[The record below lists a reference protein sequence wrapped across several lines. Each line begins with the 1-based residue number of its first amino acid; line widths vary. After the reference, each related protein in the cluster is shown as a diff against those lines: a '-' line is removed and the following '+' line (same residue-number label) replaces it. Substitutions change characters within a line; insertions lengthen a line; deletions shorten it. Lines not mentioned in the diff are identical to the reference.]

1 MSMRNVEQLTS
12 GGQGLHAMTM
22 DREAR
27 LQQIRRE
34 AEQRNMAQLAPAYGQ
49 PGYYGVPLLKSPGWS
64 REIPIYFFVG
74 GAAGATAIIA
84 ACAGAVGR
92 DHRLA
97 RDARWV
103 AAIGGAISP
112 ALLIADLGMPSRF
125 LNMFRVFKAQSPMS
139 VGSWTLLVF
148 SNSAAGSVLLHKL
161 GGEKPGLRTFANVS
175 DFMAAMTGMVIATYT
190 GVLVGATA
198 LPVWNE
204 NVSLLPVHFGASG
217 LASAVSILELLG
229 NRGRALNILGTAAAA
244 TETAIGA
251 SIEIGRKPANE
262 PLKKGKSGWIT
273 RVGGVLSGPL
283 PLALRILAGNSES
296 ARSMRLRRMAAV
308 SAIVGSMCT
317 RFAWVQAGTASAKD
331 AALALGSSGKQ
342 QRANGEFD
350 KPERRSRTAA
360 AD

>member
-1 MSMRNVEQLTS
+1 MSTQNVEQLTS
-12 GGQGLHAMTM
+12 QRQGLHSDTL

-27 LQQIRRE
+27 LEQIRHE
-34 AEQRNMAQLAPAYGQ
+34 AEQRNMGQLPPAYAQ

-64 REIPIYFFVG
+64 KEIPIYFFVG
-74 GAAGATAIIA
+74 GAAGAAAIIA

-92 DHRLA
+92 DDRLA
-97 RDARWV
+97 QDARWV

-125 LNMFRVFKAQSPMS
+125 LNMFRVFKVQSPMS

-148 SNSAAGSVLLHKL
+148 SNSAAGSVLLHNLSGKKT
-161 GGEKPGLRTFANVS
+161 GIRMFANVS
-175 DFMAAMTGMVIATYT
+175 DFMAAMTGMVLATYT
-190 GVLVGATA
+190 GVLIGATA

-204 NVSLLPVHFGASG
+204 NASMLPVHFGASG

-229 NRGRALNILGTAAAA
+229 NRPRALNILGTAAAL
-244 TETAIGA
+244 TETAVGA
-251 SIEIGRKPANE
+251 GIEIRRKAANE

-283 PLALRILAGNSES
+283 PLALRLFAGNSEN
-296 ARSMRLRRMAAV
+296 ARSMRFRRMAAI
-308 SAIVGSMCT
+308 SALVGSMFT
-317 RFAWVQAGTASAKD
+317 RFAWVHAGSASAKD
-331 AALALGSSGKQ
+331 AELALGTAGNHR
-342 QRANGEFD
+342 RANREFD
-350 KPERRSRTAA
+350 EPQQRSRTAA